1 MQNARKKLEPKFH
14 RAAPAV
20 RREALIEATLRC
32 LKMHGHEGVS
42 IRRISAEAGV
52 SIGLINHHFPSKT
65 GLIAD
70 AYETLARSLRESV
83 HAQADREAASP
94 RERLSGFFQA
104 SFSPTL
110 VDPDVFNVWVVF
122 WGMAAH
128 DPEIQAV
135 HDRTYEDYRAV
146 LESLLGALMSSGQA
160 PRFKLHEAAIG
171 LSALLDGLWV
181 ELSLSRSAFKPQDAI
196 ALCED
201 WVSALCAGSFA
212 NLLA

>member
-1 MQNARKKLEPKFH
+1 MQTARKKLEPKFH

-32 LKMHGHEGVS
+32 LKKHGHEGVS

-52 SIGLINHHFPSKT
+52 SIGLINHHFPNKI

-83 HAQADREAASP
+83 HHQADREAATP
-94 RERLSGFFQA
+94 RERLSGFFNA

-128 DPEIQAV
+128 APEIQAV

-146 LESLLGALMSSGQA
+146 LESLLDALMTSGQA
-160 PRFKLHEAAIG
+160 PPFKLHEAAIG

-181 ELSLSRSAFKPQDAI
+181 ELSLSRTAFKPQDAI

-201 WVSALCAGSFA
+201 WVSALCAGSYK
-212 NLLA
+212 NLLK